1 MKTKITTYEKYLSD
15 DHEHTFDFV
24 VFVFPDILTYVDFE
38 LKKDM
43 YIFYSNVPVYQ
54 ILLNDKISYVGFE
67 DEPVKIMCFF
77 NSNFKAKFDISETY
91 DP

>member
-24 VFVFPDILTYVDFE
+24 VFVFPEILTYEDFE

-43 YIFYSNVPVYQ
+43 YIFYSNVPVCQ
-54 ILLNDKISYVGFE
+54 ILLTKKFVGDEESRLEVFKI
-67 DEPVKIMCFF
+67 
-77 NSNFKAKFDISETY
+77 
-91 DP
+91 